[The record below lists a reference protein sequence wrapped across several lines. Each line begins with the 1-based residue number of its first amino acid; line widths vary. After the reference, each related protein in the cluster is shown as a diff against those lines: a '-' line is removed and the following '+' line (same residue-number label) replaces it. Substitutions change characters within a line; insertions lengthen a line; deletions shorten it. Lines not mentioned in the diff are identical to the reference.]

1 MKISRHNLTHRLLKT
16 MISLLLLGLAI
27 PADAQVVDCSQR
39 VGGGLLFN
47 FQGDWCGETAA
58 DSTGT
63 NTGVTCRACLAE
75 KIGVHPAAWA
85 KGGNAN
91 CNAPIRILEQRV
103 AKLR

>member
-1 MKISRHNLTHRLLKT
+1 MKISRNNLIQRLLKT

-63 NTGVTCRACLAE
+63 QTGVTCRACLAE
-75 KIGVHPAAWA
+75 KLEFIQPRGPKAATLTA
-85 KGGNAN
+85 TTSVK
-91 CNAPIRILEQRV
+91 
-103 AKLR
+103 